1 MHNSLRAHDWI
12 STVSGNGLPHPQ
24 QLAELGT
31 VLCLYRPQH
40 GSELTG
46 WMQASRVE
54 VHAGLDSDGLRE
66 SLLFFD
72 RTGRCCWRLW
82 LLPDSDFLAWDRM
95 AATLPDHRAATSAAG
110 IGERLWHRLAN
121 KLTGDAWR
129 ACALRLHAMQEA
141 DTPPVLAASLTTLS
155 SLGVTTARDIVR
167 AEGAEFIR
175 AWDDC
180 CCAQAAARAA
190 ESAIATPADPIL
202 RFSGTRS

>member
-1 MHNSLRAHDWI
+1 MHNRLRVQDG
-12 STVSGNGLPHPQ
+12 VPFPNGGGLPHPQ
-24 QLAELGT
+24 QLAALGT

-40 GSELTG
+40 GSELAG

-72 RTGRCCWRLW
+72 RSGRCCWRLW

-95 AATLPDHRAATSAAG
+95 VATLPDHRAASSAAG
-110 IGERLWHRLAN
+110 IGERLWSRLAN

-129 ACALRLHAMQEA
+129 ACALRLHAMQ
-141 DTPPVLAASLTTLS
+141 DTSVPPVLAASLTTLS
-155 SLGVTTARDIVR
+155 SLGATTARDIVR
-167 AEGAEFIR
+167 AEGADFIR

-190 ESAIATPADPIL
+190 EQPIAAPADPIL
-202 RFSGTRS
+202 RFSGKLS